1 MLGTCKLCLRDGVE
15 LRDSH
20 FVPAGVYRIL
30 REESSKN
37 PHPWL
42 LTQSTSFQTSQQMTA
57 PLLCDEC
64 EQRFSTYGENWVLR
78 NCLRQNGSFRLASIL
93 ESRTPDLTAPET
105 TTKIHY
111 AVNIPEIDL
120 TALAYFAASIFWRGS
135 VYPWSDGNYPVRL
148 GPFEESFRKYL
159 LGDAGFPPD
168 AALWVLVRPK
178 SALDRATH
186 TPAGGKTEEFHF
198 HNFPMPGLAFSLFVG
213 RRIPARLRGTTCF
226 VRGVGNP
233 IIISEHVEES
243 ILQTAIKML
252 RRAAAKGR

>member
-1 MLGTCKLCLRDGVE
+1 
-15 LRDSH
+15 
-20 FVPAGVYRIL
+20 
-30 REESSKN
+30 
-37 PHPWL
+37 
-42 LTQSTSFQTSQQMTA
+42 MTA

-135 VYPWSDGNYPVRL
+135 VYPWSDSNYPVRL

-186 TPAGGKTEEFHF
+186 TPAGGKLKNSTSTISPCRALHF
-198 HNFPMPGLAFSLFVG
+198 RSLSDGASLLGFVG
-213 RRIPARLRGTTCF
+213 RPASY
-226 VRGVGNP
+226 VV
-233 IIISEHVEES
+233 
-243 ILQTAIKML
+243 
-252 RRAAAKGR
+252 